1 MQQTTLIE
9 QREKIIISID
19 AEKAPDKAENPF
31 MIKNIQP
38 TRNSRSWSVFF
49 SYNQFRHHLPAGN
62 GRPHTLRAQ
71 FYKLSQ
77 FWWGGWT

>member
-31 MIKNIQP
+31 MIKIFNKLGIKGDFL
-38 TRNSRSWSVFF
+38 N
-49 SYNQFRHHLPAGN
+49 LMEEI
-62 GRPHTLRAQ
+62 
-71 FYKLSQ
+71 YKKMQLTSHIRMKH
-77 FWWGGWT
+77 

>member
-38 TRNSRSWSVFF
+38 TRNSRS
-49 SYNQFRHHLPAGN
+49 
-62 GRPHTLRAQ
+62 
-71 FYKLSQ
+71 
-77 FWWGGWT
+77 

>member
-31 MIKNIQP
+31 MIKIFNKLG
-38 TRNSRSWSVFF
+38 T
-49 SYNQFRHHLPAGN
+49 AG
-62 GRPHTLRAQ
+62 T
-71 FYKLSQ
+71 
-77 FWWGGWT
+77 